1 MLGWLVVNGFI
12 ESKKFNELYTFLQNA
27 ANKVNIDLYVKNTCD
42 LLCTI
47 DEQFQNYEL
56 PDFVLFW
63 DKDIYLAKRL
73 EAIGL
78 KVYNS
83 ARAIEICDNKILTGI
98 TLNGKVKTPKTI
110 IAPKTFEGLNY
121 TKRDFVDHAMQ
132 RLGCTMII
140 KEAYGSFGQQVYLVH
155 NLKEANIVI
164 DSLGHKDFIM
174 QEFIDTSIG
183 KDVRINVVGEKV
195 VSSMLRYNDN
205 DFRSNISNGGSMKPY
220 VTNSRID
227 DIAISACKAIGLDF
241 AGVDVL
247 FGKNDE
253 YIVCEV
259 NSNPHFK
266 SSFECTGIDMSIEI
280 MEYIKRYF
288 TRQGICYM
296 TPREYVETN
305 GLLMN

>member
-27 ANKVNIDLYVKNTCD
+27 ANKVNIDLYVKTTCD

-47 DEQFQNYEL
+47 DEQFQNCEL

-98 TLNGKVKTPKTI
+98 TLNGQVKTPKTI

-132 RLGCTMII
+132 RLGCPMII

-155 NLKEANIVI
+155 NLKEANAVI

-183 KDVRINVVGEKV
+183 KDIRINVVGEKV

-205 DFRSNISNGGSMKPY
+205 DFRSNISNGGNMKPY
-220 VTNSRID
+220 VTNSKID
-227 DIAISACKAIGLDF
+227 NIAILASKAIGLDF

-253 YIVCEV
+253 YIICEV

-266 SSFECTGIDMSIEI
+266 STFECTGIDMSIEI
-280 MEYIKRYF
+280 MEYIKRDL
-288 TRQGICYM
+288 T
-296 TPREYVETN
+296 
-305 GLLMN
+305 